1 MYRAAFPAQWVVTSS
16 VSQSNNS
23 PAFFTGCTDVL
34 PLLTVDQF
42 AASRAPVNIA
52 TSSGVL
58 TLPSH
63 ADLVRLGVP
72 PTILMVNKR
81 GPVLP
86 HYLPAV
92 NYHHTPRRI
101 PQLASL
107 NHETKENLE
116 ESTSSIDNDLFP
128 HSPTHSAAGTKTKK
142 HSQAKAKLENTEALS
157 LGKGVKRQLEF
168 PSPSTSQLHPNGEI
182 AESGPKRKP
191 PNFSHH
197 SLSHTNFSSIPQPP
211 DLLNGG
217 QWDKL
222 SKAVWDHFVNSRQTD
237 EMYRRKMDLRH
248 AILSILQNKFP
259 YCGLFVVG
267 SSMNGL
273 GSNSSDMDMCLMLTH
288 GEIDQKNE
296 AAHILKYILKEISKH
311 SFVKKPQFIHA
322 KVPILKFTDKI
333 SGVEVDLNIN
343 NAVGIRNTQ
352 LLNCYSRDGCTPP
365 VLPCLQRVMKD
376 KFLPNSDVRFL
387 KLQEDIPHCESEN
400 HQTLGELLVGFL
412 SYYSNKFAF
421 SKEAISVRLGCTL
434 PKHVVMKYK
443 SPKNTQGQWKYIC
456 IEEPFDK
463 TNTARAVYNEQAFS
477 NILMV
482 FRTSLEILE
491 ESKDLARLL
500 NH

>member
-352 LLNCYSRDGCTPP
+352 LLNCYSRVDWRVQPL
-365 VLPCLQRVMKD
+365 VLIIKRWAREHGINNAKEM
-376 KFLPNSDVRFL
+376 
-387 KLQEDIPHCESEN
+387 
-400 HQTLGELLVGFL
+400 TLS
-412 SYYSNKFAF
+412 SY
-421 SKEAISVRLGCTL
+421 SV
-434 PKHVVMKYK
+434 V
-443 SPKNTQGQWKYIC
+443 
-456 IEEPFDK
+456 
-463 TNTARAVYNEQAFS
+463 
-477 NILMV
+477 LMV
-482 FRTSLEILE
+482 IHYLQYIYKTGSKGAAEILGNFGLVE
-491 ESKDLARLL
+491 ELQDSWTSQLLARSCTWDQNHRSLFNIISMGVLL
-500 NH
+500 QFCLAFRES